1 MHLRHCL
8 LQSLGVEHGFG
19 TRLREND
26 SQGLSETVTLA
37 QIHKTV
43 VVSERECLSEQ
54 SRPEGDGLFS
64 GPGGRRIGVWT
75 ADCLPVLLSTPSGSH
90 VAALHAGWRGA
101 AAGIA
106 REGLRRLCRESGAH
120 PGEIRAV
127 MGPSIGPCC
136 YEVGPEVWSAV
147 REGTPDYR
155 PVSQVRLDIR
165 ELVSFQL
172 REAGVLMEN
181 IGSLAL
187 CTRCHPD
194 LFFSHRGMG
203 ADRKGRSMLNYIRPR
218 S

>member
-1 MHLRHCL
+1 MDLRHCL

-19 TRLREND
+19 TRLREKD
-26 SQGLSETVTLA
+26 PQGTSETVTLA
-37 QIHKTV
+37 QVHKTV
-43 VVSERECLSEQ
+43 VVSEQECLSGQ
-54 SRPEGDGLFS
+54 SRPLGDGLYS
-64 GPGGRRIGVWT
+64 GPGGRQIGVWT
-75 ADCLPVLLSTPSGSH
+75 ADCLPVLLAAPSGRH

-101 AAGIA
+101 AAGIV
-106 REGLRRLCRESGAH
+106 REGLRRLCRESGAL
-120 PGEIRAV
+120 PGEVRAV

-136 YEVGPEVWSAV
+136 YDVGPDVWAAV
-147 REGTPDYR
+147 RERTPDYC
-155 PVSQVRLDIR
+155 PGSPLRLDIR
-165 ELVSFQL
+165 ELVAFQL
-172 REAGVLMEN
+172 KEAGVLLEN